1 MGSMNMVVASIVGVV
16 LVVVTFILHPILVGQ
31 VDGLFGYFVDSAVDS
46 NRQHFTKVYLGV
58 SGDAVPGFME
68 YNTGTRT
75 FGGPGANLSG
85 TGVTI
90 TLPAISTTAAAV
102 ESGATIYNERGK
114 AVGTTSAVGASNAI
128 AAASYTLNPGIKWQ
142 AAPEMLTRFGSIN
155 TLLLSLTPVI
165 TVAAFLGMS
174 AMTLWR
180 YGTGG
185 TTELSGQIMT
195 VVMTLVFV
203 IVVLALG
210 PTVLDAA
217 LVANSASTSGQ
228 YGVTAM
234 FNNIVE
240 LLFAVI
246 PLVYVAG
253 ILGVTALTGLQTV
266 KGGKKGAMNGGG
278 GGLVQV

>member
-31 VDGLFGYFVDSAVDS
+31 VDGLFGYFVDSAVDN

-85 TGVTI
+85 AGVTI

-114 AVGTTSAVGASNAI
+114 AVGTTSAVGAANAI

-142 AAPEMLTRFGSIN
+142 AAPPMLTRFGSIN

-185 TTELSGQIMT
+185 TTGLSGQIMT

-228 YGVTAM
+228 FGVTAQ

-253 ILGVTALTGLQTV
+253 ILGVTALTGLQTA
-266 KGGKKGAMNGGG
+266 KGGKKGGAMGG

>member
-16 LVVVTFILHPILVGQ
+16 LVVVSFILHPILVGQ

-68 YNTGTRT
+68 YHTGTRT
-75 FGGPGANLSG
+75 FGGSGANL
-85 TGVTI
+85 TGAGATI

-102 ESGATIYNERGK
+102 EAGATIYNERSR

-142 AAPEMLTRFGSIN
+142 AAPPMLTRFGSIN
-155 TLLLSLTPVI
+155 TLLLSLVPVI

-185 TTELSGQIMT
+185 TNELSGQIMT

-253 ILGVTALTGLQTV
+253 ILGVTALTGLQTA